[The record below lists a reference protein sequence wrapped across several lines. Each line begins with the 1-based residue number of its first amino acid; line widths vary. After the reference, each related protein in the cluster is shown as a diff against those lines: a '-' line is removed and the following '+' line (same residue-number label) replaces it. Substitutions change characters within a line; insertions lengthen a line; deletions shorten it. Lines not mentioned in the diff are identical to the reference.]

1 MIELTAQ
8 DGSKLAVNPSAVWHV
23 RSANQEQTAI
33 YAANGA
39 ALFVMETCEEVIRRF
54 NEEDASHA
62 R

>member
-8 DGSKLAVNPSAVWHV
+8 DGSKIAVNPSTVWHV

-39 ALFVMETCEEVIRRF
+39 ALFVMETCEEVIRLF
-54 NEEDASHA
+54 KEEDASRA